1 MRKKIC
7 SLLLAFVMVLMPSF
21 LAFATEGVVET
32 EGYYENVTVA
42 TGGYIAIA
50 PTSGN
55 ISFCPGGGGGTPPP
69 PPPSPSCPLGCID
82 SSCSWGTGAIGGSI
96 CFWTGGNNPFCTC

>member
-21 LAFATEGVVET
+21 VAFATEGVVET

-42 TGGYIAIA
+42 TGGHIAIA

-69 PPPSPSCPLGCID
+69 SCPNGCLGA
-82 SSCSWGTGAIGGSI
+82 SCSGGTGAIGGII
-96 CFWTGGNNPFCTC
+96 CSWTGNPHCNC